1 MTGSRPWIGWRIC
14 WKYISPLALFL
25 VLVATVYDLTEGTAT
40 YQAFV
45 GCEQVFQYFSIHVLF
60 NSPDV
65 IVKISKYVKTRV
77 EIKPW
82 IKPRLNAML
91 TSIKRLL
98 PLHFGKFLAENSSW
112 SSCPLELDVNITIS
126 Y

>member
-1 MTGSRPWIGWRIC
+1 MGLHNKQQYRNFRLRETFKFRFADDIEDMTGSRPWVGWRIC

-45 GCEQVFQYFSIHVLF
+45 GCEQVFQYFLIHVLF

-65 IVKISKYVKTRV
+65 IVKISKQIKTRV

-82 IKPRLNAML
+82 IKPRLKVFCCCI
-91 TSIKRLL
+91 S
-98 PLHFGKFLAENSSW
+98 
-112 SSCPLELDVNITIS
+112 VNF
-126 Y
+126 